1 MLKKLISLV
10 LIIGLCS
17 LVGCG
22 NSNNV
27 KQQSN
32 ESNQTQSTPA
42 PTESKYQIGLDGS
55 FEVNELKKIQLIGV
69 GNEKEEPFLVKKI
82 ESNASHITIFTL
94 EDGSIRV
101 VNCEF
106 KEVK

>member
-10 LIIGLCS
+10 LVVGLCS

-42 PTESKYQIGLDGS
+42 PTDNGYSLNVNGS
-55 FEVNELKKIQLIGV
+55 FDVKGTLKIQLIGV

-82 ESNASHITIFTL
+82 ESNASHMTIFTL
-94 EDGSIRV
+94 EDGSTRV